1 MEVGI
6 LHVLKAQKKYIKN
19 FFRLLTI
26 RLLRS
31 QNYARSA
38 QRQINKKVL
47 YDHRKDKSQEN
58 KWLSNES
65 LKKVNL
71 ETLPTFIINKSK
83 YTMVRLN
90 LLSSIRK

>member
-1 MEVGI
+1 MLNLLKMEVGI

-26 RLLRS
+26 KIMKIQKLRLISLKTKL
-31 QNYARSA
+31 
-38 QRQINKKVL
+38 IKKVL
-47 YDHRKDKSQEN
+47 YDHGKDKSQAN

-71 ETLPTFIINKSK
+71 ENFTNF
-83 YTMVRLN
+83 YQ
-90 LLSSIRK
+90 